1 MGVTSIAAA
10 MRNPFWRLKSLPWV
24 ILLQVA
30 LAAVAIATAADLLLT
45 QGLTLL
51 LSNAGSGLLP
61 LLQLLF
67 LVLPV
72 VAGFVVGALALTI
85 LERWFTSRV
94 YIDTGVLWAL
104 VPCVI
109 LVIFVK
115 GFLPIPAALVTMSY
129 PLVVGVLLGIFVVG
143 KRHWRRW

>member
-1 MGVTSIAAA
+1 

-30 LAAVAIATAADLLLT
+30 LAAVAIATLADLLLA
-45 QGLTLL
+45 QGLALL
-51 LSNAGSGLLP
+51 LANVGSGLMP
-61 LLQLLF
+61 LMQLLF
-67 LVLPV
+67 LVLPI
-72 VAGFVVGALALTI
+72 VAGFAIGALALTV
-85 LERWFTSRV
+85 LERWFSSRV

-104 VPCVI
+104 VACVA
-109 LVIFVK
+109 LVLFVK
-115 GFLPIPAALVTMSY
+115 GFLPIPAALVSMSY

>member
-1 MGVTSIAAA
+1 
-10 MRNPFWRLKSLPWV
+10 MRNPFWRLKSLPWA

-45 QGLTLL
+45 QSLSLL
-51 LSNAGSGLLP
+51 LANVGSGLMP
-61 LLQLLF
+61 LMQLLF
-67 LVLPV
+67 LVLPPA
-72 VAGFVVGALALTI
+72 AGFVVGALALTI

-94 YIDTGVLWAL
+94 HIDTGVLWAL
-104 VPCVI
+104 VPCI
-109 LVIFVK
+109 ALMLFVK

-129 PLVVGVLLGIFVVG
+129 PLIVGVLLGIFVVG